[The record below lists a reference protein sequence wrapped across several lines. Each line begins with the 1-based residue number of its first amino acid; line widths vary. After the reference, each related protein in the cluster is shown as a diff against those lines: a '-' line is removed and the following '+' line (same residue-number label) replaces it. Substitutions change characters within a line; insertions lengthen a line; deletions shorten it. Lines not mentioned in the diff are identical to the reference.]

1 MFRISAIIFAV
12 LVLIGAPSVTTRQ
25 HATRSVSDRVGREI
39 AIRSA
44 LIEAG
49 TCQLANRW
57 HRLGRP
63 FTYGDRQAARTS
75 PSRRAR
81 LCPTRTQ
88 HGPAR
93 RRGGSVVRG
102 RGPRN
107 AYFRRSGTE
116 GLPCTVRRRS
126 DGFLKKIRS
135 AWHPEKHRT
144 PIPRYLAK
152 PCYYGLLLFARNI
165 SESAH
170 KS

>member
-1 MFRISAIIFAV
+1 MAYQIYRI
-12 LVLIGAPSVTTRQ
+12 REWE
-25 HATRSVSDRVGREI
+25 RVGGVDGYST
-39 AIRSA
+39 IRA
-44 LIEAG
+44 YLQPRLYETEAY
-49 TCQLANRW
+49 ARKK
-57 HRLGRP
+57 
-63 FTYGDRQAARTS
+63 AARLADQDYESGT
-75 PSRRAR
+75 
-81 LCPTRTQ
+81 
-88 HGPAR
+88 G
-93 RRGGSVVRG
+93 VRG